1 MTQFVPF
8 LYTTPSGKDSV
19 AIFDNLLKNKTFSSL
34 DAPQFSCAT
43 YKEISVRN
51 ITELNVSSAT
61 NKARAGGVDMKNID
75 GLRAEFIK
83 GYRVD
88 SFPPVLMTLPDG
100 TEELWDGYNRYSAC
114 KIIGIDT
121 FPLAIYTLNEEWE
134 DRIEEAYYIVSLG
147 LNNHAQCK
155 PASEQDFITC
165 GVIMVQNHS
174 GEMSKQDINNWVNGI
189 RHSWTKKQV
198 DKIVNS
204 IYQKTVVATNI
215 TSYPNPKDASSWVS
229 DYVKTSKDPEILCS
243 KESGYALKLYRKI
256 IGEVLSN
263 DEGSTDPTP
272 IVLYTK
278 GSSKIPCDTAEK
290 VENQRKSIIAT
301 MKSLDSMFLEFG
313 IKYAAMRAANPNY
326 VPYEIIGALPQLN
339 GVEDMDSLVRIDV
352 DSITKNVEDKV

>member
-1 MTQFVPF
+1 MTQHIPF
-8 LYTTPSGKDSV
+8 LYSSANKDYIV
-19 AIFDNLLKNKTFSSL
+19 NYDNLLKNKNFISCL
-34 DAPQFSCAT
+34 NAPQFSCAT
-43 YKEISVRN
+43 YKEISIRD
-51 ITELNVSSAT
+51 ITELNITSAT

-88 SFPPVLMTLPDG
+88 SFPPVLMVLPDG

-114 KIIGIDT
+114 KIIGIDK
-121 FPLAIYTLNEEWE
+121 FPFAIYTLNKEWE

-174 GEMSKQDINNWVNGI
+174 GEMSKQDVTNWVNGI
-189 RHSWTKKQV
+189 AHSWTKKQV

-215 TSYPNPKDASSWVS
+215 TSYPNPRDASSWVD

-243 KESGYALKLYRKI
+243 KESGYALKLYAKI
-256 IGEVLSN
+256 IRDFISN
-263 DEGSTDPTP
+263 DEVSADPTP
-272 IVLYTK
+272 VILYTK
-278 GSSKIPCDTAEK
+278 SSSSSPCDTAEK
-290 VENQRKSIIAT
+290 VKNQRNFIVQT
-301 MKSLDSMFLEFG
+301 MKSLDSMFLKFG

-339 GVEDMDSLVRIDV
+339 GVEDMNSLVKIDV
-352 DSITKNVEDKV
+352 DSIVKNVVSEV

>member
-8 LYTTPSGKDSV
+8 LYTSANKDYIV
-19 AIFDNLLKNKTFSSL
+19 NYDNLLKNKTFSSL
-34 DAPQFSCAT
+34 DAPEFECAT
-43 YKEISVRN
+43 YKEIVVRD
-51 ITELNVSSAT
+51 ITELNVSST
-61 NKARAGGVDMKNID
+61 INKARAGGVDMKNVN

-83 GYRVD
+83 GYRAD
-88 SFPPVLMTLPDG
+88 CFPPLLMVLPDG
-100 TEELWDGYNRYSAC
+100 TEELWDGHNRFDAC
-114 KIIGIDT
+114 KTTGIKS
-121 FPLAIYTLNEEWE
+121 FPLAIYTLNQEWK

-174 GEMSKQDINNWVNGI
+174 GEMSKQDITNWVNGI

-215 TSYPNPKDASSWVS
+215 VSYPNPKDASAWVS

-243 KESGYALKLYRKI
+243 KESGYALKLHAKMVR
-256 IGEVLSN
+256 EFLSN
-263 DEGSTDPTP
+263 DVASTDPTP
-272 IVLYTK
+272 VVVYTK
-278 GSSKIPCDTAEK
+278 SSSSSPCDTAEK
-290 VENQRKSIIAT
+290 VENQRKSIIT
-301 MKSLDSMFLEFG
+301 ILENFDNMYLEFG
-313 IKYAAMRAANPNY
+313 IKYAAMRAANPNF
-326 VPYEIIGALPQLN
+326 VLYEIIGALPQLN
-339 GVEDMDSLVRIDV
+339 GVEDMDSLVKIDV